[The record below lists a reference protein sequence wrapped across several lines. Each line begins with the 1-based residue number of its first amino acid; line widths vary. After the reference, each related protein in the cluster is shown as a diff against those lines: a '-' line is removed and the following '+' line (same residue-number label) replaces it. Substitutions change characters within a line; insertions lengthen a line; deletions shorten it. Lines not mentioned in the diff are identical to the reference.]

1 MAVNGVGI
9 RDVARLAGVS
19 ITTVSHVLNDTPNT
33 RVSAETRARVREAAA
48 TLGYGPNRAARA
60 LRTNRS
66 GLIGLL
72 SEEIATTPHA
82 GRIILG
88 AQDAARTHDLT
99 LVIVNAERESSGNSH
114 EDDVQTLIDRQ
125 VEAVLYAT
133 MYHRRIS
140 VPANLRLV
148 PAVLIDSTDR
158 DGVVPAVVPD
168 EVGGAVAAVTHL
180 VEAGH
185 RRIGF
190 LNNDDDVPATHERL
204 IGFRKVLH
212 RHGIPVDERLMLRA
226 PSETLPGY
234 ALARE
239 VLAGHDRPTALFCYN
254 DRMAMGAYRA
264 AAELGLEIPRDLSI
278 VGFDDQ
284 ELISANLFPGL
295 TTVAL
300 PHYEMGEW
308 AVQTLVNLLSGDTEH
323 KLPDGPTRLHCPL
336 VTRGSVAAPK
346 RTERSESML
355 RLAASWVWDFWIA
368 DDGDRYHLFFLK
380 APRALL
386 DPDRRHWR
394 ATIGHATSTDLTT
407 WTEHADAVIPDDSPA
422 FDDLATWTGSV
433 VRGDDGMWRMFYT
446 AVSRAED
453 GLEQRISSVVS
464 EDLFTWRR
472 ESDRQVLEPDTRWYE
487 TAATRQW
494 PDQAWRDP
502 WVFRDQDGWH
512 MLITAR
518 ANRGASDDRGV
529 IGHATS
535 PDLLDW
541 TVQPRCPSRA
551 PDSGT
556 SR

>member
-48 TLGYGPNRAARA
+48 QLGYGPNRAARA

-88 AQDAARTHDLT
+88 AQDAARAHDLT
-99 LVIVNAERESSGNSH
+99 LVIVNADRNSADSH
-114 EDDVQTLIDRQ
+114 EGDVQTLIDRQ

-148 PAVLIDSTDR
+148 PAVLIDSTDQ

-168 EVGGAVAAVTHL
+168 EVGGAVTAVTHL

-204 IGFRKVLH
+204 IGYKQALQ
-212 RHGIPVDERLMLRA
+212 RHGIPIDEHLIRQA

-264 AAELGLEIPRDLSI
+264 AAELGLDIPRDLSI
-278 VGFDDQ
+278 VGFDNQ
-284 ELISANLFPGL
+284 ELIAANLFPGL

-308 AVQTLVNLLSGDTEH
+308 AVETLVHLLSGEGEQ
-323 KLPDGPTRLHCPL
+323 PPADGPTRLHCPL
-336 VTRGSVAAPK
+336 VTRGSVAAP
-346 RTERSESML
+346 REHR
-355 RLAASWVWDFWIA
+355 
-368 DDGDRYHLFFLK
+368 K
-380 APRALL
+380 A
-386 DPDRRHWR
+386 
-394 ATIGHATSTDLTT
+394 
-407 WTEHADAVIPDDSPA
+407 
-422 FDDLATWTGSV
+422 
-433 VRGDDGMWRMFYT
+433 
-446 AVSRAED
+446 
-453 GLEQRISSVVS
+453 
-464 EDLFTWRR
+464 
-472 ESDRQVLEPDTRWYE
+472 
-487 TAATRQW
+487 
-494 PDQAWRDP
+494 
-502 WVFRDQDGWH
+502 
-512 MLITAR
+512 
-518 ANRGASDDRGV
+518 
-529 IGHATS
+529 
-535 PDLLDW
+535 
-541 TVQPRCPSRA
+541 
-551 PDSGT
+551 
-556 SR
+556 

>member
-48 TLGYGPNRAARA
+48 QLGYGPNRAARA

-88 AQDAARTHDLT
+88 AQDAARAHDLT
-99 LVIVNAERESSGNSH
+99 LVIVNADRDSADSH
-114 EDDVQTLIDRQ
+114 AGDVQTLIDRQ

-148 PAVLIDSTDR
+148 PAVLIDSTDQ
-158 DGVVPAVVPD
+158 DGLVPAVVPD
-168 EVGGAVAAVTHL
+168 EVGGAVTAVTHL

-204 IGFRKVLH
+204 IGYKQALQ
-212 RHGIPVDERLMLRA
+212 RHGIPVDEHLIRQA

-264 AAELGLEIPRDLSI
+264 AAELGLDIPRDLSI
-278 VGFDDQ
+278 VGFDNQ
-284 ELISANLFPGL
+284 ELIAANLFPGL

-308 AVQTLVNLLSGDTEH
+308 AVETLVHLLSGEGEQQ
-323 KLPDGPTRLHCPL
+323 PSADGPTRLHCPL
-336 VTRGSVAAPK
+336 VTRGSVAAP
-346 RTERSESML
+346 REHR
-355 RLAASWVWDFWIA
+355 
-368 DDGDRYHLFFLK
+368 K
-380 APRALL
+380 A
-386 DPDRRHWR
+386 
-394 ATIGHATSTDLTT
+394 
-407 WTEHADAVIPDDSPA
+407 
-422 FDDLATWTGSV
+422 
-433 VRGDDGMWRMFYT
+433 
-446 AVSRAED
+446 
-453 GLEQRISSVVS
+453 
-464 EDLFTWRR
+464 
-472 ESDRQVLEPDTRWYE
+472 
-487 TAATRQW
+487 
-494 PDQAWRDP
+494 
-502 WVFRDQDGWH
+502 
-512 MLITAR
+512 
-518 ANRGASDDRGV
+518 
-529 IGHATS
+529 
-535 PDLLDW
+535 
-541 TVQPRCPSRA
+541 
-551 PDSGT
+551 
-556 SR
+556 